1 MPLDEP
7 RLLLKVPVMI
17 RLFLVAFLT
26 GTMTLA
32 SASAQ
37 SEELN
42 AAVDAYLKEDY
53 SHIDVIARYAEDG
66 EPEAIAIL
74 GQAYLYGFGIEA
86 DQLLGIA
93 LLEQAASL
101 GERSSTVHLGRVFEF
116 GLEGIPANPETAA
129 KWYVE
134 AARGGDT
141 RSAPAA
147 LKRLPRDIVIAAGG
161 AAWAR
166 EAGAA
171 RPVSIEPLEEK
182 VVVVPSPASALLGT
196 SSPPPPLRMNDGTP
210 FPIFADTKL
219 SAAGDAAA
227 SCFVV
232 LKPEIERQKLALE
245 DLMKLDGFGAS
256 EAGGSRHSE
265 LAETD
270 RKLAAMRDALKASEA
285 VLGDPKRNGNLTAE
299 DVRLALIVHS
309 EALGSRPQT
318 GPAASLC
325 AARLVPLIGES
336 AGWTDGR

>member
-1 MPLDEP
+1 MPLDEARAP
-7 RLLLKVPVMI
+7 FNVRIMIRLLL
-17 RLFLVAFLT
+17 LVFLT
-26 GTMTLA
+26 GTIALA

-37 SEELN
+37 SEELA

-53 SHIDVIARYAEDG
+53 SHIDVIARHAEDG

-74 GQAYLYGFGIEA
+74 GQAYLYGYGLEA
-86 DQLLGIA
+86 DRPLGVA

-116 GLEGIPANPETAA
+116 GLEGIPANPQTAA
-129 KWYVE
+129 NWYVE

-166 EAGAA
+166 EAGMASQA
-171 RPVSIEPLEEK
+171 PDEPVETEVAII
-182 VVVVPSPASALLGT
+182 PSPASALLGT
-196 SSPPPPLRMNDGTP
+196 SSAPPPLRMNDGTP
-210 FPIFADTKL
+210 FPIFADTSL

-227 SCFVV
+227 SCLIV

-245 DLMKLDGFGAS
+245 GLMKLDGFGAS
-256 EAGGSRHSE
+256 QTGGSRHTE

-270 RKLAAMRDALKASEA
+270 RKLAAMREALRASEA
-285 VLGDPKRNGNLTAE
+285 LLGDPKRNGGLTAE
-299 DVRLALIVHS
+299 DVRLALIPHS
-309 EALGSRPQT
+309 EALGSRPET

-336 AGWTDGR
+336 AAWPANR

>member
-7 RLLLKVPVMI
+7 RDLYKVPVMI

-32 SASAQ
+32 SAAAQ

-42 AAVDAYLKEDY
+42 AAVEAYLKEDY
-53 SHIDVIARYAEDG
+53 SHVDVIARYAEEG
-66 EPEAIAIL
+66 EAEAIAIL

-86 DQLLGIA
+86 DQLLGVA

-116 GLEGIPANPETAA
+116 GLEGVPVDAETAA

-161 AAWAR
+161 AAWAS
-166 EAGAA
+166 EAEAERQA
-171 RPVSIEPLEEK
+171 SIEPLEEEIA
-182 VVVVPSPASALLGT
+182 VTPSPASALLGM
-196 SSPPPPLRMNDGTP
+196 SISPPPLRMNDGTA
-210 FPIFADTKL
+210 FAIFADTRL

-232 LKPEIERQKLALE
+232 LTPEIERQKLALE
-245 DLMKLDGFGAS
+245 GLMKLDGFGAS
-256 EAGGSRHSE
+256 ETGGSRHNE

-270 RKLAAMRDALKASEA
+270 RKIAAMRDALRASETL
-285 VLGDPKRNGNLTAE
+285 LGDPRRNGGLTAE
-299 DVRLALIVHS
+299 DVRIALLAHS